1 MAMNHA
7 IFDGSSTMYWDN
19 DALNMAGVCT
29 TTDLDNGQLV
39 TLKKINRVTG
49 TGAVKGF
56 EYEVVPAGAGAD
68 NVWIVASPEVGY
80 DLESQLHD
88 DPRYFFNPKGKAM
101 SVKALMGGVDVIK
114 VTKEVFAANALP
126 VAGDV
131 DKFIPVAANGKYGAV
146 QSNAPASGTYFR
158 VEGFGTF
165 SCGMEE
171 VPAVYLRCMK
181 NYH

>member
-7 IFDGSSTMYWDN
+7 ILDGSSTMYWDN

-49 TGAVKGF
+49 TGAVEGF
-56 EYEVVPAGAGAD
+56 EYEVVPAEDGAD

-80 DLESQLHD
+80 DLESQLH
-88 DPRYFFNPKGKAM
+88 PRYFFNPKGKAM

-114 VTKEVFAANALP
+114 VTKEVFATNALP

-131 DKFIPVAANGKYGAV
+131 DKFIPVATNGKYGAV
-146 QSNAPASGTYFR
+146 QLNAPASGAYFR

>member
-1 MAMNHA
+1 MAMIHA
-7 IFDGSSTMYWDN
+7 ILDGSSTMYWDN

-29 TTDLDNGQLV
+29 TTDLD
-39 TLKKINRVTG
+39 
-49 TGAVKGF
+49 
-56 EYEVVPAGAGAD
+56 
-68 NVWIVASPEVGY
+68 
-80 DLESQLHD
+80 SQLHD

-126 VAGDV
+126 AASDV

-146 QSNAPASGTYFR
+146 QSSAPASGAYFR

-171 VPAVYLRCMK
+171 VPAVYLRCMA

>member
-7 IFDGSSTMYWDN
+7 ILDGSSTMYWDN
-19 DALNMAGVCT
+19 DALNIAGVCAT
-29 TTDLDNGQLV
+29 ADLDNGQLV
-39 TLKKINRVTG
+39 SLQKINRITG
-49 TGAVKGF
+49 TG
-56 EYEVVPAGAGAD
+56 EAGAD

-114 VTKEVFAANALP
+114 VTKEVFATNAFP
-126 VAGDV
+126 AAGDV
-131 DKFIPVAANGKYGAV
+131 DKFIPVGANGKYGAV
-146 QSNAPASGTYFR
+146 QASAPASGAYFR

-165 SCGMEE
+165 TCGMEE
-171 VPAVYLRCMK
+171 VPAVYLRCMA

>member
-1 MAMNHA
+1 MAMIHA
-7 IFDGSSTMYWDN
+7 ILDGSSTMYWDN

-49 TGAVKGF
+49 TGAVEGF
-56 EYEVVPAGAGAD
+56 GAGAD

-114 VTKEVFAANALP
+114 VTKEVFATNALP
-126 VAGDV
+126 AAGDV

-146 QSNAPASGTYFR
+146 QSNAPASGAYFR

-171 VPAVYLRCMK
+171 VPAVYLRCMA

>member
-7 IFDGSSTMYWDN
+7 ILDGSSTMYWDN
-19 DALNMAGVCT
+19 DALNMAGVAT
-29 TTDLDNGQLV
+29 VDLDNGQLV
-39 TLKKINRVTG
+39 TLKKINRVDTTG
-49 TGAVKGF
+49 DVEGF
-56 EYEVVPAGAGAD
+56 EYEVEPAAAGAD

-88 DPRYFFNPKGKAM
+88 DPRYFYNLAGKAM
-101 SVKALMGGVDVIK
+101 SVKALMSGVDVIK
-114 VTKEVFAANALP
+114 VTKEVFTANALP
-126 VAGDV
+126 AAGDV
-131 DKFIPVAANGKYGAV
+131 DKFIPVDANGKYGAV
-146 QSNAPASGTYFR
+146 QADAPASGAYFR

-171 VPAVYLRCMK
+171 VPAVYLRCMA

>member
-7 IFDGSSTMYWDN
+7 ILDGSSTMYWDN
-19 DALNMAGVCT
+19 EALNMAGVCA

-49 TGAVKGF
+49 TGAVEGF
-56 EYEVVPAGAGAD
+56 EYEVVPAEAGAD

-101 SVKALMGGVDVIK
+101 SVKALMSGVDVIK

-131 DKFIPVAANGKYGAV
+131 DKCIRVGAEGKYGAG
-146 QSNAPASGTYFR
+146 QAEAPASGACFR
-158 VEGFGTF
+158 VEGFGSFT
-165 SCGMEE
+165 CGMEE
-171 VPAVYLRCMK
+171 VPAVYLRCMA